1 MLSDVPNMLEI
12 FQARVLEWVAIA
24 ISRRSSR
31 PRDRT
36 LVSCIVSRRFYRLSY
51 QGSSLEMFRSDQI
64 RSVPQLCPSLCDPM
78 NRSTP
83 GLPVSHQLPEF
94 TQTHMLNHSKLPLT
108 SCSWMILL
116 LDTCLLLTFVL
127 LHF

>member
-12 FQARVLEWVAIA
+12 FQARVLEWFAIA

-64 RSVPQLCPSLCDPM
+64 RSVAQLCPSLCDPM

-94 TQTHMLNHSKLPLT
+94 TQTHIHQVSDAVQPSHPL
-108 SCSWMILL
+108 SSRSPPAPNPSQHQSL
-116 LDTCLLLTFVL
+116 FQ
-127 LHF
+127 

>member
-1 MLSDVPNMLEI
+1 MCCSLVTRAFYLLSTNT
-12 FQARVLEWVAIA
+12 
-24 ISRRSSR
+24 SNHH
-31 PRDRT
+31 
-36 LVSCIVSRRFYRLSY
+36 
-51 QGSSLEMFRSDQI
+51 QI
-64 RSVPQLCPSLCDPM
+64 RSVAQSCPTLCDPV
-78 NRSTP
+78 NPSTP

-116 LDTCLLLTFVL
+116 LDTCLLTFVL